1 MTRFLRAALAAVA
14 LGAIGLASF
23 VLLVDTALQKLDEAG
38 AQHLKLRDEYR
49 TRARD
54 AAHIET
60 LREQRAQLQGMLK
73 EARTLLPNADGTEVR
88 WAPVEASLRAAAA
101 KHKLAGSLRLAGGPS
116 QPGEFYAYR
125 EFRVLVSGSFHG
137 AVGFLHSIS
146 SGAAEMR
153 MLTRVI
159 VEPTPQGTTLF
170 AAGYAFG
177 FLDEATLMRMRM
189 RMRKTPVKQ

>member
-1 MTRFLRAALAAVA
+1 MMRFLRTALAAVA
-14 LGAIGLASF
+14 LLAIGLAAV
-23 VLLVDTALQKLDEAG
+23 VLLVDPALQKLDEARV
-38 AQHLKLRDEYR
+38 QHQNLRDEYR
-49 TRARD
+49 ARARD

-73 EARTLLPNADGTEVR
+73 EARALLPDADGIEVR

-101 KHKLAGSLRLAGGPS
+101 KHKLAGSLRLANGPS
-116 QPGEFYAYR
+116 QPAEFYAYR
-125 EFRVLVSGSFHG
+125 EFRVLVSGSFRD

-146 SGAAEMR
+146 SGGAEMR

-159 VEPTPQGTTLF
+159 VEPAPQGAALF

-177 FLDEATLMRMRM
+177 YLDEETVMRL
-189 RMRKTPVKQ
+189 RKAQAKQ